1 MKVSMKRGVLAEAA
15 GQVAKATSVK
25 RSLAILG
32 HILLTADKDG
42 LRLSATDLEIGIQR
56 LIPAEVEEEG
66 EATVPAKIFTDLLN
80 VSGDGET
87 VKIHSLKKG
96 NAIKLVFGKMSS
108 KINGLNTGDFPITE
122 SVDAP
127 GIEFQVE
134 DLRDLIAKTAFA
146 ASEDVARPVLEGVI
160 FKFETDQLVMASADG
175 FRMSK
180 VPAPLPNFSNGDSP
194 VESIILPAKALQHL
208 STLLGNRE
216 TVTLR
221 INASKRAEFEAGDVK
236 MVITPI
242 VGDFPD
248 FENIIPKSHKATAT
262 FSTQAG
268 LKAAKAARIF
278 AQDAGNL
285 VRMNMNG
292 KTIELFAQDRE
303 IGSNETTINPESTSI
318 EGEEM
323 SIGFNVKMLID
334 FLSIKNGGDM
344 VIFEIEGP
352 NSPGMFRY
360 QGNDDF
366 IHVIMPMHIS
376 G

>member
-1 MKVSMKRGVLAEAA
+1 MKVSMERRVLAEAA
-15 GQVAKATSVK
+15 GQVAKATSTK

-32 HILLTADKDG
+32 HILLTANKDG

-56 LIPAEVEEEG
+56 LIPADVDEEG
-66 EATVPAKIFTDLLN
+66 EATVPAKTFTDLLN
-80 VSGDGET
+80 VSGNGET
-87 VKIHSLKKG
+87 VTMQSLKKG
-96 NAIKLVFGKMSS
+96 NALKLVFGKMSS
-108 KINGLNTGDFPITE
+108 KINGLGTGDFPLME
-122 SVDAP
+122 PVDAP

-160 FKFETDQLVMASADG
+160 FKFEADQLVMASADG

-180 VPAPLPNFSNGDSP
+180 VSAPLPNFSNGDSP

-208 STLLGNRE
+208 SVLLGGRE

-221 INASKRAEFEAGDVK
+221 INASKRAEFEADDVK

-248 FENIIPKSHKATAT
+248 FEGIIPKSHKVTAT
-262 FSTQAG
+262 FSTKVG
-268 LKAAKAARIF
+268 LKAVKSARVF

-285 VRMNMNG
+285 VRMKLDG
-292 KTIELFAQDRE
+292 KSIELFAQDRE
-303 IGSNETTINPESTSI
+303 IGSNETTIKPDSI
-318 EGEEM
+318 EGGEM

-344 VIFEIEGP
+344 VVFEIDGP
-352 NSPGMFRY
+352 NSPAKFTY

-366 IHVIMPMHIS
+366 LHIIMPMHL
-376 G
+376 GG